1 MSYWFELGYAGL
13 FFASFLAA
21 TIVPFSS
28 DAVVVSMVAGGYD
41 PFWSITIATIGNTL
55 GGLSS
60 YGLGWIGKWDWI
72 EKYLRI
78 KKEKLEKMQVRISK
92 YTGLAAFLTW
102 LPIVGDVI
110 AVALGL
116 LKINVYKVTI
126 FMTAGKLARYIVI
139 VYLWDM
145 LWKYN

>member
-1 MSYWFELGYAGL
+1 MSYLFELGYAGL

-28 DAVVVSMVAGGYD
+28 DAIVVGMVAGGYD
-41 PFWSITIATIGNTL
+41 AFWTITIATIGNTL

-60 YGLGWIGKWDWI
+60 YGLGYLGKWDWI
-72 EKYLRI
+72 EKYLKI
-78 KKEKLEKMQVRISK
+78 KKEKLEKMQIRIKK

-126 FMTAGKLARYIVI
+126 FMTVGKLARYIAI
-139 VYLWDM
+139 VYLWDIFF
-145 LWKYN
+145 

>member
-28 DAVVVSMVAGGYD
+28 DAVVVGMVTGGYD
-41 PFWSITIATIGNTL
+41 AFWSITIATIGNTL
-55 GGLSS
+55 GGMSS
-60 YGLGWIGKWDWI
+60 YGFGYIGKWDWI

-78 KKEKLEKMQVRISK
+78 KKERLERMQLRIKK

-102 LPIVGDVI
+102 LPIVGDII

-126 FMTAGKLARYIVI
+126 FMTAGKLARYIAI
-139 VYLWDM
+139 VYLWDIFF
-145 LWKYN
+145 